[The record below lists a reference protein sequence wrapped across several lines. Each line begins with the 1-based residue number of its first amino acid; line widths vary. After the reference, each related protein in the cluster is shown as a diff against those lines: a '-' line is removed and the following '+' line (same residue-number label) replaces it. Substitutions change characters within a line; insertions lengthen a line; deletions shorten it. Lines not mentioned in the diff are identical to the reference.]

1 MTDKTIVKIIKL
13 LRCAFKQAVR
23 WELIGK
29 NPFDNVV
36 LPKTEYKKRDIW
48 NTDTIRKA
56 LDECTDSKLYIAMN
70 LSFACS
76 LRLGEILGLTW
87 DNVHIEDANI
97 AADDAYIFI
106 DKELVRCTKQ
116 AIEMLGE
123 KDIYHIFIPL
133 MPNTSTRLVL
143 KKPKVSVAKAQ
154 HDAMEKALSDAG
166 FGLQFIPVSPSA
178 VKAEEKA
185 VTKKAEKPKQS
196 VKEVKP
202 EKAEEPVKAEI
213 KTEAVEAEPEA
224 APAKAETE
232 EAPPVTDP
240 LLTVVNNIESGS
252 IKVDEQTGEVI
263 EQQAAAEDEPT
274 PVSYD
279 KTTPIDEICA
289 VMTLEDAKNYVI
301 DGGPYNGWKVGTLA
315 ERRPVKVLEMII
327 EKYPT
332 EDNILRAATKLILD
346 SMK

>member
-1 MTDKTIVKIIKL
+1 MKSDNSAVVYNAESTAAGLNRVKGFDPLKYVRSTENGAVLDLPYQKLWFRLRHPNGKIRIFIK
-13 LRCAFKQAVR
+13 
-23 WELIGK
+23 
-29 NPFDNVV
+29 
-36 LPKTEYKKRDIW
+36 
-48 NTDTIRKA
+48 
-56 LDECTDSKLYIAMN
+56 N
-70 LSFACS
+70 LS
-76 LRLGEILGLTW
+76 EK
-87 DNVHIEDANI
+87 I
-97 AADDAYIFI
+97 AAVEARVYFDRADSEPAANCIISGVDAE
-106 DKELVRCTKQ
+106 D
-116 AIEMLGE
+116 
-123 KDIYHIFIPL
+123 
-133 MPNTSTRLVL
+133 
-143 KKPKVSVAKAQ
+143 KVSVAKAQ
-154 HDAMEKALSDAG
+154 HDAMEKALSYAG
-166 FGLQFIPVSPSA
+166 FGLQFISVNPSG

-185 VTKKAEKPKQS
+185 VTKKAEKPKQPA
-196 VKEVKP
+196 KEVKP

-213 KTEAVEAEPEA
+213 KTEAVKAEPEA
-224 APAKAETE
+224 APSKAETE

>member
-1 MTDKTIVKIIKL
+1 MKSDNSAVVYNAESTAAGLNRVKGFDPLKYVRSTENGAVLDLPYQKLWFRLRHPNGKIRIFIK
-13 LRCAFKQAVR
+13 
-23 WELIGK
+23 
-29 NPFDNVV
+29 
-36 LPKTEYKKRDIW
+36 
-48 NTDTIRKA
+48 
-56 LDECTDSKLYIAMN
+56 N
-70 LSFACS
+70 LS
-76 LRLGEILGLTW
+76 EK
-87 DNVHIEDANI
+87 I
-97 AADDAYIFI
+97 AAVEARVYFDRADSEPAANCIISGVDAE
-106 DKELVRCTKQ
+106 D
-116 AIEMLGE
+116 
-123 KDIYHIFIPL
+123 
-133 MPNTSTRLVL
+133 
-143 KKPKVSVAKAQ
+143 KVSVAKAQ

-166 FGLQFIPVSPSA
+166 FGLQFISVNPSA

-185 VTKKAEKPKQS
+185 VTKKAEKPKQPA
-196 VKEVKP
+196 KEVKP

-213 KTEAVEAEPEA
+213 KTEAVKAEPEA

-289 VMTLEDAKNYVI
+289 VMTLENAKNYVI

>member
-1 MTDKTIVKIIKL
+1 MKSDNSAVVYNAESTAAGLNRVKGFDPLKYVRSTENGAVLDLPYQKLWFRLRHPNGKIRIFIK
-13 LRCAFKQAVR
+13 
-23 WELIGK
+23 
-29 NPFDNVV
+29 
-36 LPKTEYKKRDIW
+36 
-48 NTDTIRKA
+48 
-56 LDECTDSKLYIAMN
+56 N
-70 LSFACS
+70 LS
-76 LRLGEILGLTW
+76 EK
-87 DNVHIEDANI
+87 I
-97 AADDAYIFI
+97 AAVEARVYFDRADSEPAANCIISGVDAE
-106 DKELVRCTKQ
+106 D
-116 AIEMLGE
+116 
-123 KDIYHIFIPL
+123 
-133 MPNTSTRLVL
+133 
-143 KKPKVSVAKAQ
+143 KVSVAKAQ

-166 FGLQFIPVSPSA
+166 FGLQFISVNPSA

-185 VTKKAEKPKQS
+185 VTKKAEKPKQPA
-196 VKEVKP
+196 KEVKP

-213 KTEAVEAEPEA
+213 KTEAVKAEPEA

-232 EAPPVTDP
+232 EVPPVTDP
-240 LLTVVNNIESGS
+240 LLSVVNNIENSS

>member
-1 MTDKTIVKIIKL
+1 MKSDNSAVVYNAESTAAGLNRVKGFDPLKYVRSTENGAVLDLPYQKLWFRLRHPNGKIRIFIK
-13 LRCAFKQAVR
+13 
-23 WELIGK
+23 
-29 NPFDNVV
+29 
-36 LPKTEYKKRDIW
+36 
-48 NTDTIRKA
+48 
-56 LDECTDSKLYIAMN
+56 N
-70 LSFACS
+70 LS
-76 LRLGEILGLTW
+76 EK
-87 DNVHIEDANI
+87 I
-97 AADDAYIFI
+97 AAVEARVYFDRADSEPAANCIISGVDAE
-106 DKELVRCTKQ
+106 D
-116 AIEMLGE
+116 
-123 KDIYHIFIPL
+123 
-133 MPNTSTRLVL
+133 
-143 KKPKVSVAKAQ
+143 KVSVAKAQ

-166 FGLQFIPVSPSA
+166 FGLQFISVNPSG

-185 VTKKAEKPKQS
+185 VTKKAEKPKQPA
-196 VKEVKP
+196 KEVKP

-213 KTEAVEAEPEA
+213 KTEAVKAEPEA
-224 APAKAETE
+224 APTKAETE

-289 VMTLEDAKNYVI
+289 VMTLEDAENYVI

>member
-1 MTDKTIVKIIKL
+1 MKSDNSAVVYNAESTAAGLNRVKGFDPLKYVRSTENGAVLDLPYQKLWFRLRHPNGKIRIFIK
-13 LRCAFKQAVR
+13 
-23 WELIGK
+23 
-29 NPFDNVV
+29 
-36 LPKTEYKKRDIW
+36 
-48 NTDTIRKA
+48 
-56 LDECTDSKLYIAMN
+56 N
-70 LSFACS
+70 LS
-76 LRLGEILGLTW
+76 EK
-87 DNVHIEDANI
+87 I
-97 AADDAYIFI
+97 AAVEARVYFDRADSEPAANCIISGVDAE
-106 DKELVRCTKQ
+106 D
-116 AIEMLGE
+116 
-123 KDIYHIFIPL
+123 
-133 MPNTSTRLVL
+133 
-143 KKPKVSVAKAQ
+143 KVSVAKAQ

-166 FGLQFIPVSPSA
+166 FGLQFIPVNPSA
-178 VKAEEKA
+178 AKAEENA
-185 VTKKAEKPKQS
+185 VTKKAEKPKQP

-202 EKAEEPVKAEI
+202 KKAEEPVKAEI
-213 KTEAVEAEPEA
+213 KTEAVKAELEA

>member
-1 MTDKTIVKIIKL
+1 MYIPFNYQNWQTSKWSDYKAGSDEKL
-13 LRCAFKQAVR
+13 RAILQKRHRQVV
-23 WELIGK
+23 
-29 NPFDNVV
+29 FD
-36 LPKTEYKKRDIW
+36 
-48 NTDTIRKA
+48 
-56 LDECTDSKLYIAMN
+56 
-70 LSFACS
+70 
-76 LRLGEILGLTW
+76 
-87 DNVHIEDANI
+87 
-97 AADDAYIFI
+97 
-106 DKELVRCTKQ
+106 
-116 AIEMLGE
+116 
-123 KDIYHIFIPL
+123 
-133 MPNTSTRLVL
+133 
-143 KKPKVSVAKAQ
+143 
-154 HDAMEKALSDAG
+154 
-166 FGLQFIPVSPSA
+166 
-178 VKAEEKA
+178 
-185 VTKKAEKPKQS
+185 EKPKQP

-202 EKAEEPVKAEI
+202 EKAEESAKTTETPEPKAEI
-213 KTEAVEAEPEA
+213 KTEAVKAEPEA

-274 PVSYD
+274 PVFYD

>member
-1 MTDKTIVKIIKL
+1 MKSDNSAVVYNAESTAAGLNRVKGFDPLKYARSTENGAVLDLPYQKLWFRLRHPNGKIRIFIK
-13 LRCAFKQAVR
+13 
-23 WELIGK
+23 
-29 NPFDNVV
+29 
-36 LPKTEYKKRDIW
+36 
-48 NTDTIRKA
+48 
-56 LDECTDSKLYIAMN
+56 N
-70 LSFACS
+70 LS
-76 LRLGEILGLTW
+76 EK
-87 DNVHIEDANI
+87 I
-97 AADDAYIFI
+97 AAVEARVYFDRADSEPAANCIISGVDAE
-106 DKELVRCTKQ
+106 D
-116 AIEMLGE
+116 
-123 KDIYHIFIPL
+123 
-133 MPNTSTRLVL
+133 
-143 KKPKVSVAKAQ
+143 KVSVAKAQ

-166 FGLQFIPVSPSA
+166 FGLQFIPVNPSA
-178 VKAEEKA
+178 AKSEENA
-185 VTKKAEKPKQS
+185 VIKKAEKPKQPA
-196 VKEVKP
+196 KEVKP

-213 KTEAVEAEPEA
+213 KTEAVKAEPET

-240 LLTVVNNIESGS
+240 LLTVVNNIEGNS

-263 EQQAAAEDEPT
+263 EQQAAAENEPT

>member
-1 MTDKTIVKIIKL
+1 MKSDNSAVVYNAESTAAGLNRVKGFDPLKYVRSTENGAVLDLPYQKLWFRLRHPNGKIRIFIK
-13 LRCAFKQAVR
+13 
-23 WELIGK
+23 
-29 NPFDNVV
+29 
-36 LPKTEYKKRDIW
+36 
-48 NTDTIRKA
+48 
-56 LDECTDSKLYIAMN
+56 N
-70 LSFACS
+70 LS
-76 LRLGEILGLTW
+76 EK
-87 DNVHIEDANI
+87 I
-97 AADDAYIFI
+97 AAVEARVYFDRADSEPAANCIISGVDAE
-106 DKELVRCTKQ
+106 D
-116 AIEMLGE
+116 
-123 KDIYHIFIPL
+123 
-133 MPNTSTRLVL
+133 
-143 KKPKVSVAKAQ
+143 KVSVAKAQ

-166 FGLQFIPVSPSA
+166 FGLQFISVNPSA

-185 VTKKAEKPKQS
+185 LTKKAEKPKQPA
-196 VKEVKP
+196 KEVKP

-213 KTEAVEAEPEA
+213 KTEAVKAEPEA

>member
-1 MTDKTIVKIIKL
+1 MKSDNSAVVYNAESTAAGLNRVKGFDPLKYARSTENGAVLDLPYQKLWFRLRHPNGKIRIFIK
-13 LRCAFKQAVR
+13 
-23 WELIGK
+23 
-29 NPFDNVV
+29 
-36 LPKTEYKKRDIW
+36 
-48 NTDTIRKA
+48 
-56 LDECTDSKLYIAMN
+56 N
-70 LSFACS
+70 LS
-76 LRLGEILGLTW
+76 EK
-87 DNVHIEDANI
+87 I
-97 AADDAYIFI
+97 AAVEARVYFDRADSEPAANCIISGVDAE
-106 DKELVRCTKQ
+106 D
-116 AIEMLGE
+116 
-123 KDIYHIFIPL
+123 
-133 MPNTSTRLVL
+133 
-143 KKPKVSVAKAQ
+143 KVSVAKAQ

-166 FGLQFIPVSPSA
+166 FGLQFIPVNPSA

-185 VTKKAEKPKQS
+185 VTKKAEKPKQP
-196 VKEVKP
+196 VKETKP

-213 KTEAVEAEPEA
+213 KTEPVKAETET
-224 APAKAETE
+224 APIKAETE
-232 EAPPVTDP
+232 ETPPVTDP
-240 LLTVVNNIESGS
+240 LLSVVNNIENGS

-263 EQQAAAEDEPT
+263 EQQAAAEDEPA

>member
-1 MTDKTIVKIIKL
+1 MKSDNSAVVYNAESTAAGLNRVKGFDPLKYVRSTENGAVLDLPYQKLWFRLRHPNGKIRIFIK
-13 LRCAFKQAVR
+13 
-23 WELIGK
+23 
-29 NPFDNVV
+29 
-36 LPKTEYKKRDIW
+36 
-48 NTDTIRKA
+48 
-56 LDECTDSKLYIAMN
+56 N
-70 LSFACS
+70 LS
-76 LRLGEILGLTW
+76 EK
-87 DNVHIEDANI
+87 I
-97 AADDAYIFI
+97 AAVEARVYFDRADSEPAANCIISGVDAE
-106 DKELVRCTKQ
+106 D
-116 AIEMLGE
+116 
-123 KDIYHIFIPL
+123 
-133 MPNTSTRLVL
+133 
-143 KKPKVSVAKAQ
+143 KVSVAKAQ

-166 FGLQFIPVSPSA
+166 FGLQFISVNPSA
-178 VKAEEKA
+178 VKVEEKA
-185 VTKKAEKPKQS
+185 VTKKAEKPKQPA
-196 VKEVKP
+196 KEVKP

-213 KTEAVEAEPEA
+213 KTEAVKAEPETA
-224 APAKAETE
+224 HAKAETE

-240 LLTVVNNIESGS
+240 LLTVVNNIENSS

>member
-1 MTDKTIVKIIKL
+1 MKSDNSAVVYNAESTAAGLNRVKGFDPLKYVRSTENGAVLDLPYQKLWFRLRHPNGKIRIFIK
-13 LRCAFKQAVR
+13 
-23 WELIGK
+23 
-29 NPFDNVV
+29 
-36 LPKTEYKKRDIW
+36 
-48 NTDTIRKA
+48 
-56 LDECTDSKLYIAMN
+56 N
-70 LSFACS
+70 LS
-76 LRLGEILGLTW
+76 EK
-87 DNVHIEDANI
+87 I
-97 AADDAYIFI
+97 AAVEARVYFDRADSEPAANCIISGVDAE
-106 DKELVRCTKQ
+106 D
-116 AIEMLGE
+116 
-123 KDIYHIFIPL
+123 
-133 MPNTSTRLVL
+133 
-143 KKPKVSVAKAQ
+143 KVSVAKAQ

-166 FGLQFIPVSPSA
+166 FGLQFISVNPSGA
-178 VKAEEKA
+178 KAEENA
-185 VTKKAEKPKQS
+185 VIKKAEKPKQPA
-196 VKEVKP
+196 KEVKP
-202 EKAEEPVKAEI
+202 EKAEESAKTTETPEPKAEI
-213 KTEAVEAEPEA
+213 KTEAVKAEPET

-301 DGGPYNGWKVGTLA
+301 EGGPYNGWKVGTLA

>member
-1 MTDKTIVKIIKL
+1 MKSDNSAVVYNAESTAAGLNRVKGFDPLKYVRSTENGAVLDLPYQKLWFRLRHPNGKIRIFIK
-13 LRCAFKQAVR
+13 
-23 WELIGK
+23 
-29 NPFDNVV
+29 
-36 LPKTEYKKRDIW
+36 
-48 NTDTIRKA
+48 
-56 LDECTDSKLYIAMN
+56 N
-70 LSFACS
+70 LS
-76 LRLGEILGLTW
+76 EK
-87 DNVHIEDANI
+87 I
-97 AADDAYIFI
+97 AAVEARVYFDRADSEPAANCIISGVDAE
-106 DKELVRCTKQ
+106 D
-116 AIEMLGE
+116 
-123 KDIYHIFIPL
+123 
-133 MPNTSTRLVL
+133 
-143 KKPKVSVAKAQ
+143 KVSVAKAQ

-166 FGLQFIPVSPSA
+166 FGLQFIPVNPSA
-178 VKAEEKA
+178 AKAEENA
-185 VTKKAEKPKQS
+185 VIKKAEKPKQP

-202 EKAEEPVKAEI
+202 EKAEAPVKAEI
-213 KTEAVEAEPEA
+213 KTEAVKAEPEA

-263 EQQAAAEDEPT
+263 EQQAAAEDEPA

-301 DGGPYNGWKVGTLA
+301 EGGPYNGWKVGTLA
-315 ERRPVKVLEMII
+315 ERRPVKVLKVII

>member
-1 MTDKTIVKIIKL
+1 MKSDNSAVVYNAESTAAGLNRVKGFDPLKYVRSTENGAVLDLPYQKLWFRLRHPNGKIRIFIK
-13 LRCAFKQAVR
+13 
-23 WELIGK
+23 
-29 NPFDNVV
+29 
-36 LPKTEYKKRDIW
+36 
-48 NTDTIRKA
+48 
-56 LDECTDSKLYIAMN
+56 N
-70 LSFACS
+70 LS
-76 LRLGEILGLTW
+76 EK
-87 DNVHIEDANI
+87 I
-97 AADDAYIFI
+97 AAVEARVYFDRADSEPAANCII
-106 DKELVRCTKQ
+106 SGVDSEDK
-116 AIEMLGE
+116 G
-123 KDIYHIFIPL
+123 
-133 MPNTSTRLVL
+133 
-143 KKPKVSVAKAQ
+143 SVAKAQ

-166 FGLQFIPVSPSA
+166 FGLQFISVNPSA

-185 VTKKAEKPKQS
+185 VTKKSEKPKQPA
-196 VKEVKP
+196 KEVKP

-213 KTEAVEAEPEA
+213 KTEAVKAEPEA

-240 LLTVVNNIESGS
+240 LLSVVNNIENNS

-263 EQQAAAEDEPT
+263 EQHAAAEDEPT

>member
-1 MTDKTIVKIIKL
+1 MKSDNSAVVYNAESTAAGLNRVKGFDPLKYVRSTENGAVLDLPYQKLWFRLRHPNGKIRIFIK
-13 LRCAFKQAVR
+13 
-23 WELIGK
+23 
-29 NPFDNVV
+29 
-36 LPKTEYKKRDIW
+36 
-48 NTDTIRKA
+48 
-56 LDECTDSKLYIAMN
+56 N
-70 LSFACS
+70 LS
-76 LRLGEILGLTW
+76 EK
-87 DNVHIEDANI
+87 I
-97 AADDAYIFI
+97 AAVEARVYFDRADSEPAANCIISGVDAE
-106 DKELVRCTKQ
+106 D
-116 AIEMLGE
+116 
-123 KDIYHIFIPL
+123 
-133 MPNTSTRLVL
+133 
-143 KKPKVSVAKAQ
+143 KVSVAKAQ

-166 FGLQFIPVSPSA
+166 FGLQFISVNPSA

-185 VTKKAEKPKQS
+185 VTKKAEKPKQPA
-196 VKEVKP
+196 KEVKP

-213 KTEAVEAEPEA
+213 KTEAVKAEPEA

-240 LLTVVNNIESGS
+240 LLSVVNNIENSS

-263 EQQAAAEDEPT
+263 EQHAAAEGEPT

>member
-1 MTDKTIVKIIKL
+1 MKSDNSAVVYNAESTAAGLNRVKGFDPLKYVRSTENGAVLDLPYQKLWFRLRHPNGKIRIFIK
-13 LRCAFKQAVR
+13 
-23 WELIGK
+23 
-29 NPFDNVV
+29 
-36 LPKTEYKKRDIW
+36 
-48 NTDTIRKA
+48 
-56 LDECTDSKLYIAMN
+56 N
-70 LSFACS
+70 LS
-76 LRLGEILGLTW
+76 EK
-87 DNVHIEDANI
+87 I
-97 AADDAYIFI
+97 AAVEARVYFDRADSEPAANCIISGVDAE
-106 DKELVRCTKQ
+106 D
-116 AIEMLGE
+116 
-123 KDIYHIFIPL
+123 
-133 MPNTSTRLVL
+133 
-143 KKPKVSVAKAQ
+143 KVSVAKAQ

-166 FGLQFIPVSPSA
+166 FGLQFIPVNPSA
-178 VKAEEKA
+178 AKAAEEEA
-185 VTKKAEKPKQS
+185 VTKKAEKPKQP

-213 KTEAVEAEPEA
+213 KTEAVKAEPET

>member
-1 MTDKTIVKIIKL
+1 MKSDNSAVVYNAESTAAGLNRVKGFDPLKYARSTENGAVLDLPYQKLWFRLRHPNGKIRIFIK
-13 LRCAFKQAVR
+13 
-23 WELIGK
+23 
-29 NPFDNVV
+29 
-36 LPKTEYKKRDIW
+36 
-48 NTDTIRKA
+48 
-56 LDECTDSKLYIAMN
+56 N
-70 LSFACS
+70 LS
-76 LRLGEILGLTW
+76 EK
-87 DNVHIEDANI
+87 I
-97 AADDAYIFI
+97 AAVEARVYFDRADSEPAANCIISGVDAE
-106 DKELVRCTKQ
+106 D
-116 AIEMLGE
+116 
-123 KDIYHIFIPL
+123 
-133 MPNTSTRLVL
+133 
-143 KKPKVSVAKAQ
+143 KVSVAKAQ

-166 FGLQFIPVSPSA
+166 FGLQFISVNPSA

-185 VTKKAEKPKQS
+185 VTKKSEKPKQPA
-196 VKEVKP
+196 KEVKP
-202 EKAEEPVKAEI
+202 EKAEEPVNAEI
-213 KTEAVEAEPEA
+213 KTEAVKAEPET

-240 LLTVVNNIESGS
+240 LLSVVNNIENSS

-263 EQQAAAEDEPT
+263 EQQAAAEDELT

>member
-1 MTDKTIVKIIKL
+1 MKSDNSAVVYNAESTAAGLNRVKGFDPLKYVRSTENGAVLDLPYQKLWFRLRHPNGKIRIFIK
-13 LRCAFKQAVR
+13 
-23 WELIGK
+23 
-29 NPFDNVV
+29 
-36 LPKTEYKKRDIW
+36 
-48 NTDTIRKA
+48 
-56 LDECTDSKLYIAMN
+56 N
-70 LSFACS
+70 LS
-76 LRLGEILGLTW
+76 EK
-87 DNVHIEDANI
+87 I
-97 AADDAYIFI
+97 AAVEARVYFDRADSEPAANCIISGVDAE
-106 DKELVRCTKQ
+106 D
-116 AIEMLGE
+116 
-123 KDIYHIFIPL
+123 
-133 MPNTSTRLVL
+133 
-143 KKPKVSVAKAQ
+143 KVSVAKAQ

-166 FGLQFIPVSPSA
+166 FGLQFISVNPSA

-185 VTKKAEKPKQS
+185 VTKKAEKPKQP

-213 KTEAVEAEPEA
+213 KTEAVKAEPET

>member
-1 MTDKTIVKIIKL
+1 MKSDNSAVVYNAESTAAGLNRVKGFDPLKYVRSTENGAVLDLPYQKLWFRLRHPNGKIRIFIK
-13 LRCAFKQAVR
+13 
-23 WELIGK
+23 
-29 NPFDNVV
+29 
-36 LPKTEYKKRDIW
+36 
-48 NTDTIRKA
+48 
-56 LDECTDSKLYIAMN
+56 N
-70 LSFACS
+70 LS
-76 LRLGEILGLTW
+76 EK
-87 DNVHIEDANI
+87 I
-97 AADDAYIFI
+97 AAVEARVYFDRADSEPAANCIISGVDAE
-106 DKELVRCTKQ
+106 D
-116 AIEMLGE
+116 
-123 KDIYHIFIPL
+123 
-133 MPNTSTRLVL
+133 
-143 KKPKVSVAKAQ
+143 KVSVAKAQ

-166 FGLQFIPVSPSA
+166 FGLQFISVNPSA

-185 VTKKAEKPKQS
+185 VTKKAEKPKQPA
-196 VKEVKP
+196 KEVKP

-213 KTEAVEAEPEA
+213 KTEAVKAEPEA

-240 LLTVVNNIESGS
+240 LLTVVNNIENGS

-315 ERRPVKVLEMII
+315 ERRPVKVLKVII

>member
-1 MTDKTIVKIIKL
+1 MKSDNSAVVYNAESTAAGLNRVKGFDPLKYVRSTENGAVLDLPYQKLWFRLRHPNGKIRIFIK
-13 LRCAFKQAVR
+13 
-23 WELIGK
+23 
-29 NPFDNVV
+29 
-36 LPKTEYKKRDIW
+36 
-48 NTDTIRKA
+48 
-56 LDECTDSKLYIAMN
+56 N
-70 LSFACS
+70 LS
-76 LRLGEILGLTW
+76 EK
-87 DNVHIEDANI
+87 I
-97 AADDAYIFI
+97 AAVEARVYFDRADSEPAANCIISGVDAE
-106 DKELVRCTKQ
+106 D
-116 AIEMLGE
+116 
-123 KDIYHIFIPL
+123 
-133 MPNTSTRLVL
+133 
-143 KKPKVSVAKAQ
+143 KVSVAKAQ

-166 FGLQFIPVSPSA
+166 FGLQFISVNPSA

-185 VTKKAEKPKQS
+185 VTKKAEKPKQPA
-196 VKEVKP
+196 KEVKP

-213 KTEAVEAEPEA
+213 KTEAVKAEPET

-240 LLTVVNNIESGS
+240 LLSVVNNIENSS

-263 EQQAAAEDEPT
+263 EQHAAAEGEPT

>member
-1 MTDKTIVKIIKL
+1 MKSDNSAVVYNAESTAAGLNRVKGFDPLKYVRSTENGAVLDLPYQKLWFRLRHPNGKIRIFIK
-13 LRCAFKQAVR
+13 
-23 WELIGK
+23 
-29 NPFDNVV
+29 
-36 LPKTEYKKRDIW
+36 
-48 NTDTIRKA
+48 
-56 LDECTDSKLYIAMN
+56 N
-70 LSFACS
+70 LS
-76 LRLGEILGLTW
+76 EK
-87 DNVHIEDANI
+87 I
-97 AADDAYIFI
+97 AAVEARVYFDRADSEPAANCIISGVDAE
-106 DKELVRCTKQ
+106 D
-116 AIEMLGE
+116 
-123 KDIYHIFIPL
+123 
-133 MPNTSTRLVL
+133 
-143 KKPKVSVAKAQ
+143 KVSVAKAQ

-166 FGLQFIPVSPSA
+166 FGLQFISVNPSA

-185 VTKKAEKPKQS
+185 VIKKAEKPKQPA
-196 VKEVKP
+196 KEVKP
-202 EKAEEPVKAEI
+202 EKAKEPVKAEI
-213 KTEAVEAEPEA
+213 KTEAVKAEPEA

-240 LLTVVNNIESGS
+240 LLSVVNNIENSS

-263 EQQAAAEDEPT
+263 EQHAAAEDEPT

>member
-1 MTDKTIVKIIKL
+1 MKSDNSAVVYNAESTAAGLNRVKGFDPLKYVRSTENGAVLDLPYQKLWFRLRHPNGKIRIFIK
-13 LRCAFKQAVR
+13 
-23 WELIGK
+23 
-29 NPFDNVV
+29 
-36 LPKTEYKKRDIW
+36 
-48 NTDTIRKA
+48 
-56 LDECTDSKLYIAMN
+56 N
-70 LSFACS
+70 LSEKITAVEARVYFDRADSEPAANCIIS
-76 LRLGEILGLTW
+76 GV
-87 DNVHIEDANI
+87 DAED
-97 AADDAYIFI
+97 
-106 DKELVRCTKQ
+106 
-116 AIEMLGE
+116 
-123 KDIYHIFIPL
+123 
-133 MPNTSTRLVL
+133 
-143 KKPKVSVAKAQ
+143 KVSVAKAQ

-166 FGLQFIPVSPSA
+166 FGLQFISVNPSA

-185 VTKKAEKPKQS
+185 VTKKAEKPKQPA
-196 VKEVKP
+196 KEVKP

-213 KTEAVEAEPEA
+213 KTEAVKSEPEA

-263 EQQAAAEDEPT
+263 EQHAAAEGEPA

>member
-1 MTDKTIVKIIKL
+1 MKSDNSAVVYNAESTAAGLNRVKGFDPLKYARSTENGAVLDLPYQKLWFRLRHPNGKIRIFIK
-13 LRCAFKQAVR
+13 
-23 WELIGK
+23 
-29 NPFDNVV
+29 
-36 LPKTEYKKRDIW
+36 
-48 NTDTIRKA
+48 
-56 LDECTDSKLYIAMN
+56 N
-70 LSFACS
+70 LS
-76 LRLGEILGLTW
+76 EK
-87 DNVHIEDANI
+87 I
-97 AADDAYIFI
+97 AAVEARVYFDRADSEPAANCIISGVDAE
-106 DKELVRCTKQ
+106 D
-116 AIEMLGE
+116 
-123 KDIYHIFIPL
+123 
-133 MPNTSTRLVL
+133 
-143 KKPKVSVAKAQ
+143 KVSVAKAQ

-166 FGLQFIPVSPSA
+166 FGLQFIPVNPSA

-185 VTKKAEKPKQS
+185 VTKKAEKPKQPL
-196 VKEVKP
+196 KEVKP

-213 KTEAVEAEPEA
+213 KTEAVKAETETVPV
-224 APAKAETE
+224 KAETE

-240 LLTVVNNIESGS
+240 LLTVVNNIENSS

-263 EQQAAAEDEPT
+263 EQHAAAEDEPT

>member
-1 MTDKTIVKIIKL
+1 MKSDNSAVVYNAESTAAGLNRVKGFDPLKYVRSTENGAVLDLPYQKLWFRLRHPNGKIRIFIK
-13 LRCAFKQAVR
+13 
-23 WELIGK
+23 
-29 NPFDNVV
+29 
-36 LPKTEYKKRDIW
+36 
-48 NTDTIRKA
+48 
-56 LDECTDSKLYIAMN
+56 N
-70 LSFACS
+70 LS
-76 LRLGEILGLTW
+76 EK
-87 DNVHIEDANI
+87 I
-97 AADDAYIFI
+97 AAVEARVYFDRADSEPAANCIISGVDAE
-106 DKELVRCTKQ
+106 D
-116 AIEMLGE
+116 
-123 KDIYHIFIPL
+123 
-133 MPNTSTRLVL
+133 
-143 KKPKVSVAKAQ
+143 KVSVAKAQ

-166 FGLQFIPVSPSA
+166 FGLQFISVNPSA

-185 VTKKAEKPKQS
+185 VTKKAEKPKQPA
-196 VKEVKP
+196 KEVKP

-213 KTEAVEAEPEA
+213 KTEAVKAEPET

-301 DGGPYNGWKVGTLA
+301 GGGPYNGWKVGTLA

>member
-1 MTDKTIVKIIKL
+1 MKSDNSAVVYNAESTAAGLNRVKGFDPLKYVRSTENGAVLDLPYQKLWFRLRHPNGKIRIFIK
-13 LRCAFKQAVR
+13 
-23 WELIGK
+23 
-29 NPFDNVV
+29 
-36 LPKTEYKKRDIW
+36 
-48 NTDTIRKA
+48 
-56 LDECTDSKLYIAMN
+56 N
-70 LSFACS
+70 LS
-76 LRLGEILGLTW
+76 EK
-87 DNVHIEDANI
+87 I
-97 AADDAYIFI
+97 AAVEARVYFDRADSEPAANCII
-106 DKELVRCTKQ
+106 SGVDSE
-116 AIEMLGE
+116 
-123 KDIYHIFIPL
+123 D
-133 MPNTSTRLVL
+133 
-143 KKPKVSVAKAQ
+143 KVSVAKAQ

-166 FGLQFIPVSPSA
+166 FGLQFIPVNPSA
-178 VKAEEKA
+178 AKSEENA
-185 VTKKAEKPKQS
+185 VIKKAEKPKQPA
-196 VKEVKP
+196 KEVKP

-213 KTEAVEAEPEA
+213 KTEAVKAEPET

>member
-1 MTDKTIVKIIKL
+1 MKSDNSAVVYNAESTAAGLNRVKGFDPLKYVRSTENGAVLDLPYQKLWFRLRHPNGKIRIFIK
-13 LRCAFKQAVR
+13 
-23 WELIGK
+23 
-29 NPFDNVV
+29 
-36 LPKTEYKKRDIW
+36 
-48 NTDTIRKA
+48 
-56 LDECTDSKLYIAMN
+56 N
-70 LSFACS
+70 LS
-76 LRLGEILGLTW
+76 EK
-87 DNVHIEDANI
+87 I
-97 AADDAYIFI
+97 AAVEARVYFDRADSEPAANCIISGVDAE
-106 DKELVRCTKQ
+106 D
-116 AIEMLGE
+116 
-123 KDIYHIFIPL
+123 
-133 MPNTSTRLVL
+133 
-143 KKPKVSVAKAQ
+143 KVSVAKAQ

-166 FGLQFIPVSPSA
+166 FGLQFISVNPSA

-185 VTKKAEKPKQS
+185 LTKKAEKPKQPA
-196 VKEVKP
+196 KEVKP

-213 KTEAVEAEPEA
+213 KTEAVKAEPEA

-232 EAPPVTDP
+232 EVTPVTDP

-263 EQQAAAEDEPT
+263 EQQAAAEGEPT

>member
-1 MTDKTIVKIIKL
+1 MKSDNSAVVYNAESTAAGLNRVKGFDPLKYVRSTENGAVLDLPYQKLWFRLRHPNGKIRIFIK
-13 LRCAFKQAVR
+13 
-23 WELIGK
+23 
-29 NPFDNVV
+29 
-36 LPKTEYKKRDIW
+36 
-48 NTDTIRKA
+48 
-56 LDECTDSKLYIAMN
+56 N
-70 LSFACS
+70 LS
-76 LRLGEILGLTW
+76 EK
-87 DNVHIEDANI
+87 I
-97 AADDAYIFI
+97 AAVEARVYFDRADSEPAANCIISGVDADD
-106 DKELVRCTKQ
+106 
-116 AIEMLGE
+116 
-123 KDIYHIFIPL
+123 
-133 MPNTSTRLVL
+133 
-143 KKPKVSVAKAQ
+143 KVSVAKAQ

-166 FGLQFIPVSPSA
+166 FGLQFISVNPSA

-185 VTKKAEKPKQS
+185 VTKKSEKPKQPA
-196 VKEVKP
+196 KEVKP

-213 KTEAVEAEPEA
+213 KTETVKAEPET

>member
-1 MTDKTIVKIIKL
+1 MKSDNSAVVYNAESTAAGLNRVNGFDPLKYVRSTENGAVLDLPYQKLWFRLRHPNGKIRIFIK
-13 LRCAFKQAVR
+13 
-23 WELIGK
+23 
-29 NPFDNVV
+29 
-36 LPKTEYKKRDIW
+36 
-48 NTDTIRKA
+48 
-56 LDECTDSKLYIAMN
+56 N
-70 LSFACS
+70 LS
-76 LRLGEILGLTW
+76 EK
-87 DNVHIEDANI
+87 I
-97 AADDAYIFI
+97 AAVEARVYFDRADSEPAANCIISGVDAE
-106 DKELVRCTKQ
+106 D
-116 AIEMLGE
+116 
-123 KDIYHIFIPL
+123 
-133 MPNTSTRLVL
+133 
-143 KKPKVSVAKAQ
+143 KVSVAKAQ

-166 FGLQFIPVSPSA
+166 FGLQFISVNPSA

-185 VTKKAEKPKQS
+185 LTKKAEKPKQPA
-196 VKEVKP
+196 KEVKP

-213 KTEAVEAEPEA
+213 KTEAVKAEPEA

-232 EAPPVTDP
+232 EVTPVTDP

-263 EQQAAAEDEPT
+263 EQHAAAEGEPA

>member
-1 MTDKTIVKIIKL
+1 MKSDNSAVVYNAESTAAGLNRVKGFDPLKYVRSTENGAVLDLPYQKLWFRLRHPNGKIRIFIK
-13 LRCAFKQAVR
+13 
-23 WELIGK
+23 
-29 NPFDNVV
+29 
-36 LPKTEYKKRDIW
+36 
-48 NTDTIRKA
+48 
-56 LDECTDSKLYIAMN
+56 N
-70 LSFACS
+70 LS
-76 LRLGEILGLTW
+76 EK
-87 DNVHIEDANI
+87 I
-97 AADDAYIFI
+97 AAVEARVYFDRADSEPAANCIISGVDAE
-106 DKELVRCTKQ
+106 D
-116 AIEMLGE
+116 
-123 KDIYHIFIPL
+123 
-133 MPNTSTRLVL
+133 
-143 KKPKVSVAKAQ
+143 KVSVAKAQ

-166 FGLQFIPVSPSA
+166 FGLQFISVNPSA

-185 VTKKAEKPKQS
+185 VTKKAEKPKQPA
-196 VKEVKP
+196 KEVKP

-213 KTEAVEAEPEA
+213 KTEAVKAEPEA

-279 KTTPIDEICA
+279 KTTPIDEICV

>member
-1 MTDKTIVKIIKL
+1 MKSDNSAVVYNAESTAAGLNRVKGFDPLKYVRSTENGAVLDLPYQKLWFRLRHPNGKIRIFIK
-13 LRCAFKQAVR
+13 
-23 WELIGK
+23 
-29 NPFDNVV
+29 
-36 LPKTEYKKRDIW
+36 
-48 NTDTIRKA
+48 
-56 LDECTDSKLYIAMN
+56 N
-70 LSFACS
+70 LS
-76 LRLGEILGLTW
+76 EK
-87 DNVHIEDANI
+87 I
-97 AADDAYIFI
+97 AAVEARVYFDRADSEPAANCIISGVDAE
-106 DKELVRCTKQ
+106 D
-116 AIEMLGE
+116 
-123 KDIYHIFIPL
+123 
-133 MPNTSTRLVL
+133 
-143 KKPKVSVAKAQ
+143 KVSVAKAQ

-166 FGLQFIPVSPSA
+166 FGLQFIPVNPSA

-185 VTKKAEKPKQS
+185 VTKKAEKPKQP
-196 VKEVKP
+196 VKETKP

-213 KTEAVEAEPEA
+213 KTEPVKAEPET
-224 APAKAETE
+224 APVKAEAE
-232 EAPPVTDP
+232 ETPPVTDP
-240 LLTVVNNIESGS
+240 LLSVVNNIENGG

>member
-1 MTDKTIVKIIKL
+1 MKSDNSAVVYNAESTAAGLNRVKGFDPLKYVRSTENGAVLDLPYQKLWFRLRHPNGKIRIFIK
-13 LRCAFKQAVR
+13 
-23 WELIGK
+23 
-29 NPFDNVV
+29 
-36 LPKTEYKKRDIW
+36 
-48 NTDTIRKA
+48 
-56 LDECTDSKLYIAMN
+56 N
-70 LSFACS
+70 LS
-76 LRLGEILGLTW
+76 EK
-87 DNVHIEDANI
+87 I
-97 AADDAYIFI
+97 AAVEARVYFDRADSEPAANCIISGVDAE
-106 DKELVRCTKQ
+106 D
-116 AIEMLGE
+116 
-123 KDIYHIFIPL
+123 
-133 MPNTSTRLVL
+133 
-143 KKPKVSVAKAQ
+143 KVSVAKAQ

-166 FGLQFIPVSPSA
+166 FGLQFISVNPSG
-178 VKAEEKA
+178 VKAEENA
-185 VTKKAEKPKQS
+185 VIKKAEKPKQP

-202 EKAEEPVKAEI
+202 EKAETPEPKAEI
-213 KTEAVEAEPEA
+213 KTETVKAEPEA
-224 APAKAETE
+224 APVKAETE

-263 EQQAAAEDEPT
+263 KQQAAAEDEPT

>member
-1 MTDKTIVKIIKL
+1 MKSDNSAVVYNAESTAAGLNRVKGFDPLKYVRSTENGAVLDLPYQKLWFRLRHPNGKIRIFIK
-13 LRCAFKQAVR
+13 
-23 WELIGK
+23 
-29 NPFDNVV
+29 
-36 LPKTEYKKRDIW
+36 
-48 NTDTIRKA
+48 
-56 LDECTDSKLYIAMN
+56 N
-70 LSFACS
+70 LS
-76 LRLGEILGLTW
+76 EK
-87 DNVHIEDANI
+87 I
-97 AADDAYIFI
+97 AAIEARVYFDRADSEPAANCIISGVDAE
-106 DKELVRCTKQ
+106 D
-116 AIEMLGE
+116 
-123 KDIYHIFIPL
+123 
-133 MPNTSTRLVL
+133 
-143 KKPKVSVAKAQ
+143 KVSVAKAQ

-166 FGLQFIPVSPSA
+166 FGLQFIPVNPSA

-185 VTKKAEKPKQS
+185 VTKKAEKTKQPA
-196 VKEVKP
+196 KEVKP

-213 KTEAVEAEPEA
+213 KTEAVKAEPEA

>member
-1 MTDKTIVKIIKL
+1 MKSDNSAVVYNAESTAAGLNRVKGFDPLKYVRSTENGAVLDLPYQKLWFRLRHPNGKIRIFIK
-13 LRCAFKQAVR
+13 
-23 WELIGK
+23 
-29 NPFDNVV
+29 
-36 LPKTEYKKRDIW
+36 
-48 NTDTIRKA
+48 
-56 LDECTDSKLYIAMN
+56 N
-70 LSFACS
+70 LS
-76 LRLGEILGLTW
+76 EK
-87 DNVHIEDANI
+87 I
-97 AADDAYIFI
+97 AAVEARVYFDRADSEPAANCIISGVDAE
-106 DKELVRCTKQ
+106 D
-116 AIEMLGE
+116 
-123 KDIYHIFIPL
+123 
-133 MPNTSTRLVL
+133 
-143 KKPKVSVAKAQ
+143 KVSVAKAQ

-166 FGLQFIPVSPSA
+166 FGLQFIPVNPSA
-178 VKAEEKA
+178 AKAEENA
-185 VTKKAEKPKQS
+185 VIKKAEKPKQPA
-196 VKEVKP
+196 KEVKP

-213 KTEAVEAEPEA
+213 KTEAVKAEPEA

-240 LLTVVNNIESGS
+240 LLTVVNNIEGNS

-263 EQQAAAEDEPT
+263 EQHAAAEDEPT

>member
-1 MTDKTIVKIIKL
+1 MKSDNSAVVYNAESTAAGLNRVKGFDPLKYVRSTENGAVLDLPYQKLWFRLRHPNGKIRIFIK
-13 LRCAFKQAVR
+13 
-23 WELIGK
+23 
-29 NPFDNVV
+29 
-36 LPKTEYKKRDIW
+36 
-48 NTDTIRKA
+48 
-56 LDECTDSKLYIAMN
+56 N
-70 LSFACS
+70 LS
-76 LRLGEILGLTW
+76 EK
-87 DNVHIEDANI
+87 I
-97 AADDAYIFI
+97 AAVEARVYFDRADSEPAANCIISGVDAE
-106 DKELVRCTKQ
+106 D
-116 AIEMLGE
+116 
-123 KDIYHIFIPL
+123 
-133 MPNTSTRLVL
+133 
-143 KKPKVSVAKAQ
+143 KVSVAKAQ

-166 FGLQFIPVSPSA
+166 FGLQFISVNPSA

-185 VTKKAEKPKQS
+185 VTKKAEKPKQPA
-196 VKEVKP
+196 KEVKP

-213 KTEAVEAEPEA
+213 KTEAVKAEPET

-240 LLTVVNNIESGS
+240 LLSVVNNIENSS

-263 EQQAAAEDEPT
+263 EQQAAAEGEPA

>member
-1 MTDKTIVKIIKL
+1 MKSDNSAVVYNAESTAAGLNRVKGFDPLKYVRSTENGAVLDLPYQKLWFRLRHPNGKIRIFIK
-13 LRCAFKQAVR
+13 
-23 WELIGK
+23 
-29 NPFDNVV
+29 
-36 LPKTEYKKRDIW
+36 
-48 NTDTIRKA
+48 
-56 LDECTDSKLYIAMN
+56 N
-70 LSFACS
+70 LS
-76 LRLGEILGLTW
+76 EK
-87 DNVHIEDANI
+87 I
-97 AADDAYIFI
+97 AAVEARVYFDRADSEPAANCIISGVDAE
-106 DKELVRCTKQ
+106 D
-116 AIEMLGE
+116 
-123 KDIYHIFIPL
+123 
-133 MPNTSTRLVL
+133 
-143 KKPKVSVAKAQ
+143 KVSVAKAQ

-166 FGLQFIPVSPSA
+166 FGLQFISVNPSA

-185 VTKKAEKPKQS
+185 VTKKAEKPKQPA
-196 VKEVKP
+196 KEVKP

-213 KTEAVEAEPEA
+213 KTETVKAEPET
-224 APAKAETE
+224 APVKAETE

-240 LLTVVNNIESGS
+240 LLTVVNNIEGNS

>member
-1 MTDKTIVKIIKL
+1 MKSDNSAVVYNAESTAAGLNRVKGFDPLKYARSTENGAVLDLPYQKLWFRLRHPNGKIRIFIK
-13 LRCAFKQAVR
+13 
-23 WELIGK
+23 
-29 NPFDNVV
+29 
-36 LPKTEYKKRDIW
+36 
-48 NTDTIRKA
+48 
-56 LDECTDSKLYIAMN
+56 N
-70 LSFACS
+70 LS
-76 LRLGEILGLTW
+76 EK
-87 DNVHIEDANI
+87 I
-97 AADDAYIFI
+97 AAVEARVYFDRADSEPAANCII
-106 DKELVRCTKQ
+106 SGVNAED
-116 AIEMLGE
+116 
-123 KDIYHIFIPL
+123 
-133 MPNTSTRLVL
+133 
-143 KKPKVSVAKAQ
+143 KVSVAKAQ

-166 FGLQFIPVSPSA
+166 FGLQFISVNPSA

-185 VTKKAEKPKQS
+185 VTKKAEKPKQPA
-196 VKEVKP
+196 KEVKP

-213 KTEAVEAEPEA
+213 ETEAVKAEPET

-240 LLTVVNNIESGS
+240 LLTVVNNIENGS

-315 ERRPVKVLEMII
+315 ERRPVKVLKVII

>member
-1 MTDKTIVKIIKL
+1 MKSDNSAVVYNAESTAAGLNRVKGFDPLKYVRSTENGAVLDLPYQKLWFRLRHPNGKIRIFIK
-13 LRCAFKQAVR
+13 
-23 WELIGK
+23 
-29 NPFDNVV
+29 
-36 LPKTEYKKRDIW
+36 
-48 NTDTIRKA
+48 
-56 LDECTDSKLYIAMN
+56 N
-70 LSFACS
+70 LS
-76 LRLGEILGLTW
+76 EK
-87 DNVHIEDANI
+87 I
-97 AADDAYIFI
+97 AAVEARVYFDRADSEPAANCIISGVDAE
-106 DKELVRCTKQ
+106 D
-116 AIEMLGE
+116 
-123 KDIYHIFIPL
+123 
-133 MPNTSTRLVL
+133 
-143 KKPKVSVAKAQ
+143 KVSVAKAQ

-166 FGLQFIPVSPSA
+166 FGLQFISVNPSG

-185 VTKKAEKPKQS
+185 VTKKAEKPKQPA
-196 VKEVKP
+196 KEVKP

-213 KTEAVEAEPEA
+213 KTEAVKAEPET
-224 APAKAETE
+224 APAKAETK

>member
-1 MTDKTIVKIIKL
+1 MKSDNSAVVYNAESTAAGLNRVKGFDPLKYVRSTENGAVLDLPYQKLWFRLRHPNGKIRIFIK
-13 LRCAFKQAVR
+13 
-23 WELIGK
+23 
-29 NPFDNVV
+29 
-36 LPKTEYKKRDIW
+36 
-48 NTDTIRKA
+48 
-56 LDECTDSKLYIAMN
+56 N
-70 LSFACS
+70 LS
-76 LRLGEILGLTW
+76 EK
-87 DNVHIEDANI
+87 I
-97 AADDAYIFI
+97 AAVEARVYFDRADSEPAANCILSGVDAE
-106 DKELVRCTKQ
+106 D
-116 AIEMLGE
+116 
-123 KDIYHIFIPL
+123 
-133 MPNTSTRLVL
+133 
-143 KKPKVSVAKAQ
+143 KVSVAKAQ

-166 FGLQFIPVSPSA
+166 FGLQFISVNPSA

-185 VTKKAEKPKQS
+185 VTKKAEKPKQPA
-196 VKEVKP
+196 KEVKP

-213 KTEAVEAEPEA
+213 KTEAVKAEPEA

-232 EAPPVTDP
+232 EALPVTDP

-315 ERRPVKVLEMII
+315 ERRPVKVLEVII